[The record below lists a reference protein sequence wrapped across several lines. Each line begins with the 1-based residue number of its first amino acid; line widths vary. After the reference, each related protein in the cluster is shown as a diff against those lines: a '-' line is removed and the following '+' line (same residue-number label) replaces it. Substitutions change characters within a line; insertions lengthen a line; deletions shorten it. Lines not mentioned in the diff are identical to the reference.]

1 MSIETDLAD
10 IDNAIIADRVS
21 RLAAAARAHSGQL
34 QVRQEY
40 PPRLNS
46 PEYVL
51 ESHGL
56 RRVPARVG
64 SEREMRGEWYRNPLC
79 WATGVLG
86 CSAVACVITGV
97 VWIVDA
103 VSSAAV
109 SVGHA
114 AASAMPAAIGVLAL
128 VALVMLC
135 GRGGGGG
142 RVSGTFTGRIH
153 R

>member
-1 MSIETDLAD
+1 MNLETDLAD

-21 RLAAAARAHSGQL
+21 RLAASARAHSGQL

-40 PPRLNS
+40 TPRLNS

-56 RRVPARVG
+56 HRMPARVIG
-64 SEREMRGEWYRNPLC
+64 EREIRGEWYRNPLY
-79 WATGVLG
+79 WGLGVLG
-86 CSAVACVITGV
+86 CGAVACVITGV
-97 VWIVDA
+97 VWVVDA

-135 GRGGGGG
+135 GRGGGA
-142 RVSGTFTGRIH
+142 RISGTFTGRIH

>member
-1 MSIETDLAD
+1 VSIETDLAD
-10 IDNAIIADRVS
+10 IDKAIIADRVS
-21 RLAAAARAHSGQL
+21 RLAASARAHSGQL

-40 PPRLNS
+40 TPRLNS

-56 RRVPARVG
+56 HRIPARVVG
-64 SEREMRGEWYRNPLC
+64 ERETRGEWYRNPLC
-79 WATGVLG
+79 WAAGVLG
-86 CSAVACVITGV
+86 CGAVACVVTGV

-114 AASAMPAAIGVLAL
+114 VASAMPAAIGVLAL
-128 VALVMLC
+128 IALVMLC
-135 GRGGGGG
+135 GRGGAA
-142 RVSGTFTGRIH
+142 RISGTFTGRIH

>member
-1 MSIETDLAD
+1 MSIDADLAD

-21 RLAAAARAHSGQL
+21 RLAASARAHSGQL

-40 PPRLNS
+40 TPRLNS

-56 RRVPARVG
+56 HRIPAREVG
-64 SEREMRGEWYRNPLC
+64 QEIRGGWYRNPLC
-79 WATGVLG
+79 WAAGVLG
-86 CSAVACVITGV
+86 CGAVACVITGV

-128 VALVMLC
+128 ITLVMLC
-135 GRGGGGG
+135 GHGGSA

>member
-1 MSIETDLAD
+1 MSIDADLAD

-21 RLAAAARAHSGQL
+21 RLAASARAHSGQL

-40 PPRLNS
+40 TPRLNS

-56 RRVPARVG
+56 HRIPAREVG
-64 SEREMRGEWYRNPLC
+64 QEIRGEWYRNPLC
-79 WATGVLG
+79 WAAGVLG

-97 VWIVDA
+97 VWIVEA
-103 VSSAAV
+103 VSTAAV

-128 VALVMLC
+128 VALVLLC
-135 GRGGGGG
+135 GRGGGA
-142 RVSGTFTGRIH
+142 RISGTFTGRIH